1 MGKLTEKVAK
11 GVFWVLLEKFGIQVA
26 HFVVTLVLARLL
38 TPNDYGTVAL
48 LSIFVSL
55 SNILVDSGFGKA
67 LIQKKDATQTDYNT
81 VFYISL
87 AISGVL
93 YAVLFVGAPLVSEF
107 YNIPELTS
115 MLRVMALSLI
125 FHAINGVQNVELNRK
140 MKFKLSF
147 RISWVRTFF
156 SSATGVGMALLDYGA
171 WSLVWS
177 SVVGGV
183 VGMIARQLVIAWRPS
198 LTFSWESAKALFR
211 YGWKIVV
218 ARIVATLYRDLSVL
232 LIGKFYT
239 RADLAFVKKGSHV
252 PHLLVNSVDRT
263 LARVSFPAL
272 VKMQDSPDRLRRAMR
287 RMIRAT
293 TFCVFPLM
301 AFCSACA
308 EDIVVVLLGEQW
320 LPTAPYLALWACIWA
335 TIPFNTLNVQG
346 MAATG
351 RSGVYLVTVIVR
363 RLIALTVIL
372 STIRYG
378 VLTFV
383 TCIALINAP
392 LGILVN
398 TWPNGRY
405 LGYTIVMQFKD
416 VLPAFLL
423 SLLSASCMYVVEM
436 IHIVPAARLPIA
448 CIVGLAVYL
457 VSAIL
462 LKLDAVSDMSSAL
475 LSGKKK
481 IPPFVAD
488 GLQWLACR
496 RRKHR

>member
-11 GVFWVLLEKFGIQVA
+11 GVFWVLLEKFGIQAA

-48 LSIFVSL
+48 MSIFVSF
-55 SNILVDSGFGKA
+55 SNILVDSGFGRA
-67 LIQKKDATQTDYNT
+67 LIQKNDATQTDYNT

-87 AISGVL
+87 AISGGL
-93 YAVLFVGAPLVSEF
+93 YAVLFVGAPLVSKF
-107 YNIPELTS
+107 YNITELTP
-115 MLRVMALSLI
+115 MMRIMALSLI
-125 FHAINGVQNVELNRK
+125 FHAINGVQNVELSRK

-147 RISWVRTFF
+147 RISLVKTFC
-156 SSATGVGMALLDYGA
+156 SSITGVGLALLGYGA
-171 WSLVWS
+171 WALVWS

-183 VGMIARQLVIAWRPS
+183 VGMIARQLVIAWRPT
-198 LTFSWESAKALFR
+198 LTFSWESAKALFG
-211 YGWKIVV
+211 YGWKIVA
-218 ARIVATLYRDLSVL
+218 ARIVATLYSDLSVL

-272 VKMQDSPDRLRRAMR
+272 VKMQDSPGRLRRSMR

-301 AFCSACA
+301 AFCAVCA
-308 EDIVVVLLGEQW
+308 EDIVAVLFGEQW

-346 MAATG
+346 MTATG

-372 STIRYG
+372 STIHYG

-398 TWPNGRY
+398 TWPNAKY
-405 LGYTIVMQFKD
+405 IGYTIVMQFKD

-423 SLLSASCMYVVEM
+423 SLLSAASMHAVGMIQVVPP
-436 IHIVPAARLPIA
+436 VRLLIA
-448 CIVGLAVYL
+448 CVVGAAVYL

-462 LKLDAVSDMSSAL
+462 LRLAAVSDMSSAL

-481 IPPFVAD
+481 IPSFVAD
-488 GLQWLACR
+488 GLQWLVYR
-496 RRKHR
+496 GGIQR